1 MIINLSFSFF
11 SKMAESNTV
20 SIIILLA
27 GIFALVLAA
36 VTLGSLD
43 KLKSACGDKYDEKHG
58 KDIKNAQIVQLVVSA
73 LIILMAGW
81 VVMSAAKVKAGY
93 GGALPGAERLSAYG
107 RSLLQ

>member
-1 MIINLSFSFF
+1 
-11 SKMAESNTV
+11 MAESNTV

-27 GIFALVLAA
+27 GIFALILAA
-36 VTLGSLD
+36 VTLGSLE
-43 KLKSACGDKYDEKHG
+43 KLKTNCGDKYDDKHG

-81 VVMSAAKVKAGY
+81 VLMSAARAKAGY
-93 GGALPGAERLSAYG
+93 GALPGAERLSAYG